1 MLHGR
6 LRTWGLDGEP
16 VRDVMIDR
24 GLEPPIVRYERD
36 EADVDADV
44 EAGDPPRVGVAQFVR
59 RDEVQYQC
67 FDRAVVESIE
77 IGMTAGAVAAI
88 LKVDFSLKTGVR
100 FPSWTIDTYLH
111 IAFEDGRVSDIRTG
125 HNGVCV
131 APRE

>member
-1 MLHGR
+1 
-6 LRTWGLDGEP
+6 
-16 VRDVMIDR
+16 MIDR

-36 EADVDADV
+36 DADDDADV
-44 EAGDPPRVGVAQFVR
+44 EGGDRPQGPVAQFVR
-59 RDEVQYQC
+59 QDAVQYHC

-77 IGMTAGAVAAI
+77 VGMTAEEVAAI

-111 IAFEDGRVSDIRTG
+111 IAFEDGRVSAVRTG